1 MFKKKI
7 RKIASFFMLLCMTA
21 SIAGCAGKEQPK
33 EVVNT
38 FMSSLQQYNIAK
50 PMMLMVQSENGSS
63 GVKDN
68 GDFSKVDF
76 NDKTTN
82 DYLKA
87 MLTNIEYK
95 IVSEEQQGKD
105 ATVKTE
111 VKTVDV
117 QALMKNVM
125 AQKAKEEQEKI
136 KELAKTNPEA
146 AKKAAEEAKA
156 KQPAAPSAS
165 SQKDMSKMSDKE
177 LKEMEKTIADAVNN
191 SKDLPKKTSIIE
203 VKLEKEKGE
212 WKVKPTD
219 KLMKVIFGG
228 Q

>member
-7 RKIASFFMLLCMTA
+7 RKIAASLMLIGMT
-21 SIAGCAGKEQPK
+21 SMIAGCAGSEAPK

-50 PMMLMVQSENGSS
+50 PMMLMVQSANGSG
-63 GVKDN
+63 GVKGN

-76 NDKTTN
+76 KDKTTN

-87 MLTNIEYK
+87 MLTNIDYK
-95 IVSEEQQGKD
+95 IISVDQQGKD
-105 ATVKTE
+105 ATVKAE

-117 QALMKNVM
+117 ETLMKNVM
-125 AQKAKEEQEKI
+125 AEKAKEAQEKM
-136 KELAKTNPEA
+136 KELAKTDPAA

-156 KQPAAPSAS
+156 KQSVAPSAA

-177 LKEMEKTIADAVNN
+177 LKDMEKTIADAINN
-191 SKDLPKKTSIIE
+191 SKDVPKKTSTIE
-203 VKLEKEKGE
+203 VQLVKEKGE

>member
-1 MFKKKI
+1 MIKKKI
-7 RKIASFFMLLCMTA
+7 KKIATALMIVVMSAMLT
-21 SIAGCAGKEQPK
+21 GCAGNEEPK

-50 PMMLMVQSENGSS
+50 PMMLMVQSENGSG
-63 GVKDN
+63 GVKGN
-68 GDFSKVDF
+68 GDFSKVNF
-76 NDKTTN
+76 TDKTTN

-95 IVSEEQQGKD
+95 IISVNQQGKD
-105 ATVKTE
+105 ATVKAE
-111 VKTVDV
+111 IKTVDSET
-117 QALMKNVM
+117 LMKNVM
-125 AQKAKEEQEKI
+125 AEKAKEAQAKI
-136 KELAKTNPEA
+136 QALAKTDPAA

-156 KQPAAPSAS
+156 SQSAAS
-165 SQKDMSKMSDKE
+165 SSKADVSKMSDEE
-177 LKEMEKTIADAVNN
+177 LKTMEKILVDAINN
-191 SKDLPKKTSIIE
+191 TKDVPKKTSTIE
-203 VKLEKEKGE
+203 VQLVKEKGE